1 MTTPIQDSLVPY
13 RSGYDIVIPRGPEPV
28 RALTFRETESR
39 DRGVPYLRRRPYT
52 YTVPETEPGST
63 YSASGA
69 PSALTVETV
78 GRIIDILA

>member
-28 RALTFRETESR
+28 RALTSREAESR
-39 DRGVPYLRRRPYT
+39 GNGVPYLRWRPYT
-52 YTVPETEPGST
+52 YTAPETGPGSV
-63 YSASGA
+63 YSATGA
-69 PSALTVETV
+69 PSALAVETV